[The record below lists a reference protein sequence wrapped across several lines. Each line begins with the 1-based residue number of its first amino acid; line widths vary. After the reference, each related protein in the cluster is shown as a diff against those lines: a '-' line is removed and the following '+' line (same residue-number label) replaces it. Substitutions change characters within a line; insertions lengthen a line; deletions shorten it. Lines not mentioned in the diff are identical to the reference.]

1 MTDADRLKIAMSL
14 LNEISHYGLT
24 SVVQGAL
31 RVQAAQVFAE
41 YKATRPL
48 KPLASEPT
56 ESVSALINATVQM
69 NAAMDVARG
78 VDRAPVTCG
87 FNTCE
92 GNCGFATCENPT
104 RNVRRPNPGDCDA
117 TNGTDAREGKM
128 LR

>member
-48 KPLASEPT
+48 KPLESQPT

-78 VDRAPVTCG
+78 L
-87 FNTCE
+87 
-92 GNCGFATCENPT
+92 
-104 RNVRRPNPGDCDA
+104 DCDA
-117 TNGTDAREGKM
+117 TNGVDDRGKWQSPMDAALGRN
-128 LR
+128 R